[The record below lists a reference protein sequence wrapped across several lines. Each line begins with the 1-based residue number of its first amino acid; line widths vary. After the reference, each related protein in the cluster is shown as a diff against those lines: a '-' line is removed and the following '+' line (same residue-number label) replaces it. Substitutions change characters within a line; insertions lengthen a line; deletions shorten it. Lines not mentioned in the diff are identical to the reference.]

1 MILNYKSMDNTI
13 NERLSDFLINKNI
26 SQQEIAIS
34 LGTSQPN
41 VSAMCKG
48 YRTISKK
55 TVVKLSNIFPDLNVD
70 WLLTGEGSMLRGS
83 EEQGATEGE
92 DAALREEVVMLR
104 ERVRNLQK
112 LIDEKERTIRILSR
126 RPSFDSASRLDEMA

>member
-70 WLLTGEGSMLRGS
+70 WLLTGAGSMLRGS
-83 EEQGATEGE
+83 VEPKATEGE

-126 RPSFDSASRLDEMA
+126 RASFDSASRLDEMA

>member
-1 MILNYKSMDNTI
+1 MDNTI

-70 WLLTGEGSMLRGS
+70 WLLTGEGSMLRGIG
-83 EEQGATEGE
+83 EPGATESG

-126 RPSFDSASRLDEMA
+126 RASFDSASRLDEMA

>member
-1 MILNYKSMDNTI
+1 MDNTI
-13 NERLSDFLINKNI
+13 NERLSELLINKNI

-55 TVVKLSNIFPDLNVD
+55 TIVKLSNIFPDLNVD

-83 EEQGATEGE
+83 EEQGATESE

-126 RPSFDSASRLDEMA
+126 RASFDSASRLDEMA

>member
-1 MILNYKSMDNTI
+1 MDNTI
-13 NERLSDFLINKNI
+13 NERLSELLINKNI

-55 TVVKLSNIFPDLNVD
+55 TIVKLSNIFPDLNVD

-83 EEQGATEGE
+83 EEQGATESEARQTRRQRALQLSVSPFLFVSRHRVQVPRRRVKSTQPGTSTFLLSQPSLPMK
-92 DAALREEVVMLR
+92 AAL
-104 ERVRNLQK
+104 
-112 LIDEKERTIRILSR
+112 
-126 RPSFDSASRLDEMA
+126 

>member
-1 MILNYKSMDNTI
+1 
-13 NERLSDFLINKNI
+13 
-26 SQQEIAIS
+26 
-34 LGTSQPN
+34 
-41 VSAMCKG
+41 MCKG

-55 TVVKLSNIFPDLNVD
+55 TIVKLSNIFPDLNVD

-83 EEQGATEGE
+83 EEQGATESE

-126 RPSFDSASRLDEMA
+126 RASFDSAGRLDEMA

>member
-1 MILNYKSMDNTI
+1 MDNTI

-70 WLLTGEGSMLRGS
+70 WLLTGEGSMLRGIG
-83 EEQGATEGE
+83 EPEATEGE

-126 RPSFDSASRLDEMA
+126 RPSFNSSSRLDEMA

>member
-1 MILNYKSMDNTI
+1 MILNNKIMETSI
-13 NERLSDFLINKNI
+13 KQRIIDFLKYKNI

-55 TVVKLSNIFPDLNVD
+55 TIVKLSNIFPDLNVD

-83 EEQGATEGE
+83 EEQGATESE

-126 RPSFDSASRLDEMA
+126 RASFDSAGRLDEMA

>member
-1 MILNYKSMDNTI
+1 MDNTI

-48 YRTISKK
+48 YRTISRK

-70 WLLTGEGSMLRGS
+70 WLLKGEGSMLRGS
-83 EEQGATEGE
+83 GEPKATESG

>member
-83 EEQGATEGE
+83 GEPGATESG

>member
-1 MILNYKSMDNTI
+1 MDNTI
-13 NERLSDFLINKNI
+13 NERLSELLINKNI

-83 EEQGATEGE
+83 EEQGATESE

-126 RPSFDSASRLDEMA
+126 RASFDSAGRLDEMA

>member
-1 MILNYKSMDNTI
+1 MDNTI
-13 NERLSDFLINKNI
+13 NERLSELLINKNI

-55 TVVKLSNIFPDLNVD
+55 TIVKLSNIFPDINVD

-83 EEQGATEGE
+83 EEQGATESE

-126 RPSFDSASRLDEMA
+126 RASFDSAGRLDEMA

>member
-1 MILNYKSMDNTI
+1 MWFITRVCYKLRKSPTGDKLNK
-13 NERLSDFLINKNI
+13 
-26 SQQEIAIS
+26 
-34 LGTSQPN
+34 
-41 VSAMCKG
+41 
-48 YRTISKK
+48 
-55 TVVKLSNIFPDLNVD
+55 IFNAFPELDKQ

-83 EEQGATEGE
+83 EEQGATESE

-126 RPSFDSASRLDEMA
+126 RASFDSAGRLDEMA

>member
-1 MILNYKSMDNTI
+1 MDNTI
-13 NERLSDFLINKNI
+13 NERLSKLLINKNI

-55 TVVKLSNIFPDLNVD
+55 TIVKLSNIFPDLNVD

-83 EEQGATEGE
+83 EEQGATESE

-126 RPSFDSASRLDEMA
+126 RASFDSAGRLDEMA

>member
-1 MILNYKSMDNTI
+1 MDNTI
-13 NERLSDFLINKNI
+13 NERLSELLINKNI

-55 TVVKLSNIFPDLNVD
+55 TIVKLSTIFPDLNVD

-83 EEQGATEGE
+83 EEQGATESE

-126 RPSFDSASRLDEMA
+126 RASFDSASRLDEMA

>member
-1 MILNYKSMDNTI
+1 MDNTI
-13 NERLSDFLINKNI
+13 NERLSELLINKNI

-34 LGTSQPN
+34 LGTSQHN

-55 TVVKLSNIFPDLNVD
+55 TIVKLSNIFPDLNVD

-83 EEQGATEGE
+83 EEQGATESE

-126 RPSFDSASRLDEMA
+126 RASFDSAGRLDEMA

>member
-83 EEQGATEGE
+83 EEQGATESE

-126 RPSFDSASRLDEMA
+126 RASFDSASRLDEMA

>member
-1 MILNYKSMDNTI
+1 MDNTI
-13 NERLSDFLINKNI
+13 NERLSELLINKNI

-48 YRTISKK
+48 HRTISKK
-55 TVVKLSNIFPDLNVD
+55 TIVKLSNIFPDLNVD

-83 EEQGATEGE
+83 EEQGATESE

-112 LIDEKERTIRILSR
+112 LIDEKERTIRILCR
-126 RPSFDSASRLDEMA
+126 RASFDSAGRLDEMA

>member
-1 MILNYKSMDNTI
+1 MDNTI
-13 NERLSDFLINKNI
+13 NERLSELLINKNI

>member
-1 MILNYKSMDNTI
+1 MDNTI

-83 EEQGATEGE
+83 GEPKATEGE

-126 RPSFDSASRLDEMA
+126 RASFDSASRLDEMA

>member
-1 MILNYKSMDNTI
+1 MDNTI
-13 NERLSDFLINKNI
+13 NERLSELLINKNI

-55 TVVKLSNIFPDLNVD
+55 TIVKLSNIFPDLNVD

-83 EEQGATEGE
+83 EEQGATESE

-126 RPSFDSASRLDEMA
+126 RASFDSAGRLDEMA